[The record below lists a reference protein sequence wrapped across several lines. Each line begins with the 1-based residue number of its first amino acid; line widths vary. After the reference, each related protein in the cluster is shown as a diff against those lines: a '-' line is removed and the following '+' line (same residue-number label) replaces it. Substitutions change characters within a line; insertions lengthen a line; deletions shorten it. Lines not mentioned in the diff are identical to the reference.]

1 MTRYRI
7 SWTVST
13 EGRATTSGLRPRFPG
28 PFHRGPLRACAV
40 GWERNGP
47 LYVRRYTPLKAD
59 PLQETF
65 DDLVDGS
72 RGVDARVRLA
82 VRDLT
87 AVVQL
92 LHRKPVGR
100 ERPAVIGWNAVHHVL
115 ERQVEPRD
123 GSVGEHD
130 RAVVGFREGSAS
142 GGHDDFAQR

>member
-100 ERPAVIGWNAVHHVL
+100 ERPAVIGWNTGDPLRA
-115 ERQVEPRD
+115 RPGRPRD
-123 GSVGEHD
+123 R
-130 RAVVGFREGSAS
+130 RA
-142 GGHDDFAQR
+142 GGPYPGGVRVPGRSRPRGPAP

>member
-28 PFHRGPLRACAV
+28 PFHRGPHRACAV

-100 ERPAVIGWNAVHHVL
+100 ERPAGIGSETVRPLVPPHGRA
-115 ERQVEPRD
+115 
-123 GSVGEHD
+123 HD
-130 RAVVGFREGSAS
+130 RTVA
-142 GGHDDFAQR
+142 

>member
-7 SWTVST
+7 SWTAST
-13 EGRATTSGLRPRFPG
+13 EGDATTSGLRPRFPG
-28 PFHRGPLRACAV
+28 PFQRGPRRACAV

-72 RGVDARVRLA
+72 RSVDAHMRLA

-92 LHRKPVGR
+92 LHRRFSSRRRGR
-100 ERPAVIGWNAVHHVL
+100 RTSPGV
-115 ERQVEPRD
+115 D
-123 GSVGEHD
+123 
-130 RAVVGFREGSAS
+130 
-142 GGHDDFAQR
+142 